1 MASDSRVVSPPSRP
15 PTSAP
20 PNLPTLATTITAPV
34 NSSSVGSISV
44 RRSMPRPATAKNT
57 GLKKARM
64 KPRSSPSICS
74 VRIGDWPIRMP
85 ATKAPSAVCT
95 PISSVV
101 SAMPSMT
108 TRMAV
113 ITGTSIVMWSLTQT
127 ISRAT
132 SRRPIVRLTARNRAV
147 SGEARADGGEIDRAL
162 GGDACDHCDD
172 DPGDGVVEDGG
183 GEDQLADVAT
193 DDADLH
199 QGHGDDLDRGDRQ
212 RGAEE
217 QRGHQRVL
225 VRRNDVGRQRIGER
239 HAADERHGN
248 ARQRRRDHGAPPSS
262 APAPG
267 SSPCRSA
274 AAAAGCRSARSHRS
288 CS

>member
-1 MASDSRVVSPPSRP
+1 
-15 PTSAP
+15 
-20 PNLPTLATTITAPV
+20 
-34 NSSSVGSISV
+34 
-44 RRSMPRPATAKNT
+44 MPRPATAKNT

-113 ITGTSIVMWSLTQT
+113 ITGTSIVMWSLTHT

-132 SRRPIVRLTARNRAV
+132 SRRPIVRLKTRKRAV
-147 SGEARADGGEIDRAL
+147 SARLAPTVAQIHRAL
-162 GGDACDHCDD
+162 GGDARDHRDD

-183 GEDQLADVAT
+183 GQDQLADVAA

-199 QGHGDDLDRGDRQ
+199 QGHGDDLDRRDRH

-217 QRGHQRVL
+217 QRGDQRVL
-225 VRRNDVGRQRIGER
+225 MRRDDVGRQRIGQR
-239 HAADERHGN
+239 HAADEGHRD
-248 ARQRRRDHGAPPSS
+248 ARQRRSRPRRACGC

-267 SSPCRSA
+267 SFPCRSA